1 LFAYVLCARGAFR
14 VLALGSYPA
23 VLALQGVQ
31 WAPLLTVGA
40 LVPWLG
46 GVLACKPSIGVALAC
61 YRPTPQWLRGAV
73 GGAAAL
79 SVAAFVLAPSWP
91 SGWLA
96 AVRESTAVYS
106 APVVLPGGWLLLFA
120 LARWRLPEAR
130 LLVALSCVPQTVL
143 GYELLPVVALV
154 PANTFGVLALTLASH
169 AAPQIVGATI
179 TSTAYN
185 DVVLA
190 QGRATVWCVLV
201 PALGLVLRRSNVGP
215 APGWLERAL
224 ARARVP
230 GWLRGR
236 PAADAPTPALA
247 PIAGNARG

>member
-1 LFAYVLCARGAFR
+1 
-14 VLALGSYPA
+14 
-23 VLALQGVQ
+23 
-31 WAPLLTVGA
+31 
-40 LVPWLG
+40 
-46 GVLACKPSIGVALAC
+46 
-61 YRPTPQWLRGAV
+61 
-73 GGAAAL
+73 
-79 SVAAFVLAPSWP
+79 
-91 SGWLA
+91 
-96 AVRESTAVYS
+96 
-106 APVVLPGGWLLLFA
+106 
-120 LARWRLPEAR
+120 LPEAR